1 MRLNRY
7 LSRCGLGSRR
17 DCDKIVEA
25 GLIAINGAVCKQ
37 LNFVV
42 TEDDKVVYKSKALT
56 PIDIE
61 VVLWHK
67 PKGCVC
73 SKKSE
78 QKIPSIYELLPK
90 RLHHLSPVGRLDAAT
105 EGLLILTNDG
115 DLAQQISSPKHGV
128 QKEYLVTL
136 NQAFEKDRLLPLLK
150 GIYSKEEGKMK
161 FDAVKRISARR
172 MVVVLSQGKNRQIR
186 RMFQTL
192 GFRVEKLVRVRIGGL
207 WDAELPLG
215 SWRFLN
221 QSDWQQVFNTE
232 AELKGYITQESLVAK
247 NKSDRSSSS
256 TKKPAASDQRAS
268 RRGASFQ
275 ERKEESRSN
284 SRRSTG
290 KQYKKRG

>member
-17 DCDKIVEA
+17 DCDKVIEA
-25 GLIAINGAVCKQ
+25 GLIAINGEVCKQ
-37 LNFVV
+37 LNFIV
-42 TEDDKVVYKSKALT
+42 TEDDKVVYDSKTLQ
-56 PIDIE
+56 PIDTE

-78 QKIPSIYELLPK
+78 QKIPSIYHLLPK

-115 DLAQQISSPKHGV
+115 DLAQQIASPKHGV

-136 NQAFEKDRLLPLLK
+136 NQAFEKDKLAPLLK

-172 MVVVLSQGKNRQIR
+172 LVVVLSQGKNRQIR

-192 GFRVEKLVRVRIGGL
+192 GFRVEKLVRVRVGGL
-207 WDAELPLG
+207 WDADLALG
-215 SWRFLN
+215 SWRFLG
-221 QSDWQQVFNTE
+221 Q
-232 AELKGYITQESLVAK
+232 AEWEKIFHTNMELNGYLTLESLAAK
-247 NKSDRSSSS
+247 KS
-256 TKKPAASDQRAS
+256 SDKS
-268 RRGASFQ
+268 NSKGKSNHGNPRRGASFQ
-275 ERKEESRSN
+275 ERKQESRAN
-284 SRRSTG
+284 SRKSTG
-290 KQYKKRG
+290 KQYKRK